1 LSPPSNL
8 EGGSPKADVGNDKIE
23 KMLNDLSLIKKFE

>member
-1 LSPPSNL
+1 LNSARLATSLN
-8 EGGSPKADVGNDKIE
+8 PKDEKTD